1 MALWNWGRTTGADP
15 AQGQAPMPQPGE
27 AVQLQ
32 QTGPTGG
39 GALHGARVR
48 AVGFRRLFLE
58 TGGPLTLSGH
68 ATLTLT
74 FVRGDALYR
83 FETRLIGPARGSG
96 LAVARPRRVVRVQRR
111 QYYRMPFESPTVFR
125 VLTADGRRD
134 GSGPTPAR
142 LVNLSGGGALL
153 SCSRPVPA
161 GLTVSVRVPSGIE
174 GDPLNVEAEVLDCHV
189 ATQGAS
195 RVYLVRL
202 RFPDPPRLD
211 PADRE
216 AIIAHIFQQQRLML
230 KGRKLLRA

>member
-1 MALWNWGRTTGADP
+1 MGLWNWARTMGADP

-32 QTGPTGG
+32 TEPPAGG
-39 GALHGARVR
+39 TLYGAQVR

-58 TGGPLTLSGH
+58 AAGKLPLPPR
-68 ATLTLT
+68 APLTLT

-83 FETRLIGPARGSG
+83 FETRLVGPVRGAG
-96 LAVARPRRVVRVQRR
+96 LAVARPRRVVRIQRR
-111 QYYRMPFESPTVFR
+111 QYYRLPFESPTVFR
-125 VLTADGRRD
+125 LLAQDGRPD
-134 GSGPTPAR
+134 GGGPTPAR

-153 SCSRPVPA
+153 SCARPVPA
-161 GLTVSVRVPSGIE
+161 GLSVSVRVPAGVE

-189 ATQGAS
+189 ASQGAS
-195 RVYLVRL
+195 RVFLVRL
-202 RFPDPPRLD
+202 RFYDPPRLD